1 MKFAGFYWR
10 IIRVNGDGSLR
21 IIYDGTQAYAE
32 RMLRKLCTALHIL
45 NLYHYSNLLLLF
57 LVCFYRCK
65 IKYNTDN
72 KSYYLYNPSSKY
84 WTFTP
89 YNFDGMY
96 YNVFHVRT
104 SGELSLDYGPGGRA
118 LSPVINLSANYV
130 KTSLLDMLERHSLL
144 QCRSP

>member
-1 MKFAGFYWR
+1 MSPKERCIHGERHCKGNGALTYPVGLITADEIVAAGS
-10 IIRVNGDGSLR
+10 G
-21 IIYDGTQAYAE
+21 
-32 RMLRKLCTALHIL
+32 
-45 NLYHYSNLLLLF
+45 
-57 LVCFYRCK
+57 
-65 IKYNTDN
+65 KYNTDN

-130 KTSLLDMLERHSLL
+130 KTLRGTGTMTDPY
-144 QCRSP
+144 QA